1 VAQAAIAEGKYAQG
15 FPSFGPERRGAPVMA
30 FNRVSATNP
39 IRNRA
44 GIAQPDVVVV
54 LDPSL
59 VEIGNV
65 TAGLK
70 DGGTIIINTTKAMDA
85 FPKLGEKWQVAIIDA
100 NRIAREE
107 LGVPIVNTTML
118 GALIKATGV
127 VELESMIEP
136 LKVRFGRIA
145 EKNIKA
151 MKRAFEETQV
161 KELEAIG

>member
-1 VAQAAIAEGKYAQG
+1 MAQAAIAEGKYAQG

-30 FNRVSATNP
+30 FNRVSGTHP

-44 GIAQPDVVVV
+44 GILKPDVVVV

-65 TAGLK
+65 TSGLK
-70 DGGTIIINTTKAMDA
+70 DGGIVIINTTKAIDS
-85 FPKLGEKWQVAIIDA
+85 FSKLSEKWQVAVIDA

-118 GALIKATGV
+118 GALIKATGII
-127 VELESMIEP
+127 ELESMNEP
-136 LKVRFGRIA
+136 LKARFGRLA
-145 EKNIKA
+145 EKNLKA
-151 MKRAFEETQV
+151 LRRAFEETQV
-161 KELEAIG
+161 KELKTVG